1 MAPWEIT
8 RVQNDN
14 GLIFFDADVNKITP
28 AGLMNFKAEY
38 GGVWYQTDVTN
49 ANRKVNADGKGW
61 LAYYNVT
68 DMDRPLVSRPL
79 RWSCHSLQGFAEEG
93 EEDSGIGSPISIVL
107 WKGSSHLVGDSLH
120 TFL

>member
-49 ANRKVNADGKGW
+49 ANRKVNANGKGW

-79 RWSCHSLQGFAEEG
+79 
-93 EEDSGIGSPISIVL
+93 
-107 WKGSSHLVGDSLH
+107 
-120 TFL
+120 